1 MWAIVST
8 LVSFFFFLYL
18 SLSGLS
24 CGMYDLV
31 PAPGTEARPPVEG
44 GVLATGPPGMSV
56 LLSFWNK
63 SSEPSFLSCKNRM
76 VES

>member
-1 MWAIVST
+1 
-8 LVSFFFFLYL
+8 
-18 SLSGLS
+18 
-24 CGMYDLV
+24 MYDLV